1 MSILKSDHRFLQF
14 PVCNI
19 NRQEMDRL
27 VNNKI
32 IMIHHVSV
40 RLSTCPFDFLN
51 IFLLLE
57 NYIFI
62 INVWTQV
69 DSIEIVDNN
78 LSFY

>member
-40 RLSTCPFDFLN
+40 RLSTCPFDFLKY
-51 IFLLLE
+51 FFSLGALL
-57 NYIFI
+57 
-62 INVWTQV
+62 
-69 DSIEIVDNN
+69 
-78 LSFY
+78 FYYQGLYTSG